1 MKPISSKK
9 LYETSW
15 VYRYPH
21 SIIDRDRKIRMSEY
35 SPPLEDMKFAL
46 KQVVD
51 VDSLSEFP
59 DFSEVGLEALDSLLD
74 EASRFFNEVISPT
87 NRTGDL
93 EGSSLNDDG
102 TVSTPTGFQEAYSQY
117 VDAGWGAIS
126 FDPEYGGGGFPW
138 LVGIAVTEM
147 LTAANMAL
155 SLNPMLTQGS
165 IHALTAHGDEDQKL
179 VWLPKLITGEWA
191 GTMNLTEP
199 QAGSDVGALTT
210 KAELQDDGS
219 YKIMGQ
225 KIYITWGEHDLT
237 ENIIH
242 LVLARTPDAPP
253 GTKGISLFIVPKFI
267 VNEDGTLGEENDIKC
282 LSIEHKLGIH
292 ASPTCVLQFGD
303 NGGATGYIVGEEN
316 SGMRYMFTM
325 MNQARLAVGL
335 EGLAVADR
343 AYQQALDY
351 ALERMQGRRAD
362 TPKGESVAIIDHPDV
377 RRMLMTMK
385 AYIEAMRCLIY
396 LNAKAIDIAHHHPNP
411 EERQRG
417 NELTDLLT
425 PLSKSWCTD
434 LGNELTSLGI
444 QIHGGMGFVEET
456 GAAQHYRDIRIAGI
470 YEGTNGIQAIDLI
483 GRKLAMR
490 KGDVIRELL
499 SEINETAN
507 ELNEANLKQIGT
519 PLEDAVKS
527 MQEAT
532 EWLIEKGGASSDD
545 GLAGATPYL
554 RMFGT
559 TVGGWLLA
567 KSAVQAKKLID
578 AGDESDFLN
587 AKIETA
593 KFFSEQLLPQVSGL
607 LPSAISGA
615 HSLYAITPEKLR
627 R

>member
-1 MKPISSKK
+1 
-9 LYETSW
+9 
-15 VYRYPH
+15 
-21 SIIDRDRKIRMSEY
+21 MSEY
-35 SPPLEDMKFAL
+35 LAPLEDMKFAL
-46 KQVVD
+46 KEVVD
-51 VDSLSEFP
+51 IASLTELP
-59 DFSEVGLEALDSLLD
+59 NFSKVGLESLDDILD
-74 EASRFFNEVISPT
+74 EAGRFFNEVISPT
-87 NRTGDL
+87 NRVGDL
-93 EGSSLNDDG
+93 EGSKLNQDG
-102 TVSTPTGFQEAYSQY
+102 KVTTPTGFKEAYAQY

-147 LTAANMAL
+147 LTAANMAM

-165 IHALTAHGDEDQKL
+165 IHALTAHGDPNQKL
-179 VWLPKLITGEWA
+179 AWLPKLITGEWA

-210 KAELQDDGS
+210 KAELQENGTYLIS
-219 YKIMGQ
+219 GQ

-253 GTKGISLFIVPKFI
+253 GTKGISLFIVPKFL
-267 VNEDGTLGEENDIKC
+267 VNDDGSLGEENDVKC

-303 NGGATGYIVGEEN
+303 NGGAIGYLVGDEN

-343 AYQQALDY
+343 AYQQALEY
-351 ALERMQGRRAD
+351 ALERRQGRRPE
-362 TPKGESVAIIDHPDV
+362 TPKGESSLIIEHPDV

-385 AYIEAMRCLIY
+385 AYVEAMRCLVY
-396 LNAKAIDIAHHHPNP
+396 LNAKAIDIAHHHPD
-411 EERQRG
+411 ESEREQGR
-417 NELTDLLT
+417 ELTDLLT
-425 PLSKSWCTD
+425 PISKGWCTD

-444 QIHGGMGFVEET
+444 QVHGGMGFVEET

-470 YEGTNGIQAIDLI
+470 YEGTNGIQAIDLV
-483 GRKLAMR
+483 GRKLNMR
-490 KGDVIRELL
+490 NGDVVFELL
-499 SEINETAN
+499 TQIDETVTTLNERGLEEIGLPLKEAN
-507 ELNEANLKQIGT
+507 ESLKKAST
-519 PLEDAVKS
+519 WLLENGAGNSDAV
-527 MQEAT
+527 
-532 EWLIEKGGASSDD
+532 
-545 GLAGATPYL
+545 LAGATPYL

-559 TVGGWLLA
+559 TIGGWLMA
-567 KSAVQAKKLID
+567 NSALSAQQLLTEAT
-578 AGDESDFLN
+578 ENTEFLQ

-593 KFFSEQLLPQVSGL
+593 RFFAQQLLPQATGL
-607 LPSAISGA
+607 LASVTSGSDSMFAINSE
-615 HSLYAITPEKLR
+615 SLR

>member
-1 MKPISSKK
+1 
-9 LYETSW
+9 
-15 VYRYPH
+15 
-21 SIIDRDRKIRMSEY
+21 MSEY
-35 SPPLEDMKFAL
+35 SPPLDDMKFAL
-46 KQVVD
+46 KEVVG
-51 VDSLSEFP
+51 VESLSELP
-59 DFSEVGLEALDSLLD
+59 AFSEVGLEALDSLLD

-93 EGSSLNDDG
+93 EGSLLNDDG
-102 TVSTPTGFQEAYSQY
+102 SVSTPTGFREAYAQY

-138 LVGIAVTEM
+138 LVGIAITEM

-165 IHALTAHGDEDQKL
+165 IHALSAHGSQEQKL
-179 VWLPKLITGEWA
+179 AWLPKLITGEWA

-210 KAELQDDGS
+210 KAEAQDDGT
-219 YKIMGQ
+219 YKITGQ

-253 GTKGISLFIVPKFI
+253 GTKGISLFIVPKFV
-267 VNEDGTLGEENDIKC
+267 VNDDGNIGQENDIKC

-362 TPKGESVAIIDHPDV
+362 TPKGESVPIIDHPDV

-385 AYIEAMRCLIY
+385 AYIEAMRCMIY
-396 LNAKAIDIAHHHPNP
+396 LNAKSIDIAHHHPDQD
-411 EERQRG
+411 ERIRG
-417 NELTDLLT
+417 SELTDLLT

-470 YEGTNGIQAIDLI
+470 YEGTNGIQAIDLV
-483 GRKLAMR
+483 GRKLSMR
-490 KGDVIRELL
+490 KGDVVRELL
-499 SEINETAN
+499 LEINETAS
-507 ELNEANLKQIGT
+507 ELHSADLEVIGR
-519 PLEDAVKS
+519 PLEDAVRD
-527 MQEAT
+527 MQAAT
-532 EWLIEKGGASSDD
+532 EWLIENGGASTDD

-567 KSAVQAKKLID
+567 KSALQAKKQID
-578 AGDESDFLN
+578 EGSDSEFLQ

-593 KFFSEQLLPQVSGL
+593 SFFAEQLLPQVSGL
-607 LPSAISGA
+607 LPAAVSGA
-615 HSLYAITPEKLR
+615 HSLYAIQPERLR
-627 R
+627 G

>member
-1 MKPISSKK
+1 
-9 LYETSW
+9 
-15 VYRYPH
+15 
-21 SIIDRDRKIRMSEY
+21 MSEY
-35 SPPLEDMKFAL
+35 SPPLDDMKFTL
-46 KQVVD
+46 KEVVN
-51 VDSLSEFP
+51 VNSLSELPAFN
-59 DFSEVGLEALDSLLD
+59 EVGLEALDSLLD

-102 TVSTPTGFQEAYSQY
+102 SVSTPSGFREAYAQY

-165 IHALTAHGDEDQKL
+165 IHALTAHGDQEQKL
-179 VWLPKLITGEWA
+179 AWLPKLITGEWA

-210 KAELQDDGS
+210 KAELQDDGT
-219 YKIMGQ
+219 YKITGQ

-237 ENIIH
+237 ENIVH

-267 VNEDGTLGEENDIKC
+267 INDDGSIGEENDIKC

-362 TPKGESVAIIDHPDV
+362 TPRGESVPIIDHPDV

-385 AYIEAMRCLIY
+385 AYIEAMRCMIY
-396 LNAKAIDIAHHHPNP
+396 LNAKSIDIAHHHPD
-411 EERQRG
+411 EDERTRG
-417 NELTDLLT
+417 HELTDLLT

-470 YEGTNGIQAIDLI
+470 YEGTNGIQAIDLV
-483 GRKLAMR
+483 GRKLSMR
-490 KGDVIRELL
+490 KGDVVRELL
-499 SEINETAN
+499 LEINEIAS
-507 ELNEANLKQIGT
+507 ELHSADLKGIAR
-519 PLEDAVKS
+519 PLEDAVKD
-527 MQEAT
+527 MQAAT
-532 EWLIEKGGASSDD
+532 EWLIEKGGASTDD

-567 KSAVQAKKLID
+567 KSALQAKKQID
-578 AGDESDFLN
+578 EGNDSEFLQ

-593 KFFSEQLLPQVSGL
+593 IFYAEQLLPQVSGL
-607 LPSAISGA
+607 LPATVSGA
-615 HSLYAITPEKLR
+615 QSLYAIKPERLR
-627 R
+627 G

>member
-1 MKPISSKK
+1 
-9 LYETSW
+9 
-15 VYRYPH
+15 
-21 SIIDRDRKIRMSEY
+21 MSEY
-35 SPPLEDMKFAL
+35 SPPLDDMKFAL
-46 KQVVD
+46 KEVVG
-51 VDSLSEFP
+51 VGSLSELPVFN
-59 DFSEVGLEALDSLLD
+59 EVGLEALDSLLD

-93 EGSSLNDDG
+93 EGSVLKNDG
-102 TVSTPTGFQEAYSQY
+102 SVSTPTGFREAYAQY

-138 LVGIAVTEM
+138 LVGIAITEM

-165 IHALTAHGDEDQKL
+165 IHALSAHGSQEQKL
-179 VWLPKLITGEWA
+179 AWLPKLITGEWA

-210 KAELQDDGS
+210 KAEVQDDGT
-219 YKIMGQ
+219 YKITGQ

-253 GTKGISLFIVPKFI
+253 GTKGISLFIVPKFV
-267 VNEDGTLGEENDIKC
+267 VNDDGSIGQENDIKC

-362 TPKGESVAIIDHPDV
+362 TPKGESVPIIDHPDV

-385 AYIEAMRCLIY
+385 AYIEAMRCMIY
-396 LNAKAIDIAHHHPNP
+396 LNAKSIDIAHHHPDQD
-411 EERQRG
+411 ERTRG
-417 NELTDLLT
+417 SELTDLLT

-470 YEGTNGIQAIDLI
+470 YEGTNGIQAIDLV
-483 GRKLAMR
+483 GRKLSMR
-490 KGDVIRELL
+490 KGDVVRELL
-499 SEINETAN
+499 LEINETAS
-507 ELNEANLKQIGT
+507 ELHSANLEGIGR
-519 PLEDAVKS
+519 PLEDAVQD
-527 MQEAT
+527 MQAAT

-559 TVGGWLLA
+559 TVGGWLLG
-567 KSAVQAKKLID
+567 KSALQARKQINEGND
-578 AGDESDFLN
+578 SEFLQ

-593 KFFSEQLLPQVSGL
+593 TFFAEQLLPQVSGL
-607 LPSAISGA
+607 LPAAVSGA
-615 HSLYAITPEKLR
+615 HSLYAITPERLR
-627 R
+627 D

>member
-1 MKPISSKK
+1 
-9 LYETSW
+9 
-15 VYRYPH
+15 
-21 SIIDRDRKIRMSEY
+21 MSEY
-35 SPPLEDMKFAL
+35 SPPLDDMKFTL
-46 KQVVD
+46 KEVVN
-51 VDSLSEFP
+51 VNSLSELP
-59 DFSEVGLEALDSLLD
+59 AFSEVGLEALDSLLD

-93 EGSSLNDDG
+93 EGSLLNDDG
-102 TVSTPTGFQEAYSQY
+102 SVSTPSGFREAYAQY

-165 IHALTAHGDEDQKL
+165 IHALTAHGNQEQKL
-179 VWLPKLITGEWA
+179 AWLPKLITGEWA

-210 KAELQDDGS
+210 KAELQDDGT
-219 YKIMGQ
+219 YKITGQ

-237 ENIIH
+237 ENIVH

-267 VNEDGTLGEENDIKC
+267 INDDGSIGEENDIKC

-362 TPKGESVAIIDHPDV
+362 TPKGESVPIIDHPDV

-385 AYIEAMRCLIY
+385 AYIEAMRCMIY
-396 LNAKAIDIAHHHPNP
+396 LNAKSIDIAHHHPD
-411 EERQRG
+411 EDERTRG
-417 NELTDLLT
+417 HELTDLLT

-470 YEGTNGIQAIDLI
+470 YEGTNGIQAIDLV
-483 GRKLAMR
+483 GRKLSMR
-490 KGDVIRELL
+490 KGDVVRELL
-499 SEINETAN
+499 LEINKTAS
-507 ELNEANLKQIGT
+507 ELHSANLKGIAR
-519 PLEDAVKS
+519 PLEDAVKD
-527 MQEAT
+527 MQAAT
-532 EWLIEKGGASSDD
+532 EWLIEKGGASTDD

-567 KSAVQAKKLID
+567 KSALQAKKQID
-578 AGDESDFLN
+578 EGNDSEFLQ

-593 KFFSEQLLPQVSGL
+593 IFYAEQLLPQVSGL
-607 LPSAISGA
+607 LPATVSGA
-615 HSLYAITPEKLR
+615 QSLYAIKPERLR
-627 R
+627 G

>member
-1 MKPISSKK
+1 
-9 LYETSW
+9 
-15 VYRYPH
+15 
-21 SIIDRDRKIRMSEY
+21 MSEY
-35 SPPLEDMKFAL
+35 SPPLDDMKFAL
-46 KQVVD
+46 KEVVD
-51 VDSLSEFP
+51 VESLSELPAFN
-59 DFSEVGLEALDSLLD
+59 EVGLEALDSLLD

-87 NRTGDL
+87 NRPGDL
-93 EGSSLNDDG
+93 EGSVLKNDG
-102 TVSTPTGFQEAYSQY
+102 SVSTPTGFREAYAQY

-138 LVGIAVTEM
+138 LVGIAITEM

-165 IHALTAHGDEDQKL
+165 IHALSAHGSQEQKL
-179 VWLPKLITGEWA
+179 AWLPKLITGEWA

-210 KAELQDDGS
+210 KAEVQDDGT
-219 YKIMGQ
+219 YKITGQ

-253 GTKGISLFIVPKFI
+253 GTKGISLFIVPKFV
-267 VNEDGTLGEENDIKC
+267 VNDDGSIGQENDIKC

-362 TPKGESVAIIDHPDV
+362 TPKGESVPIIDHPDV

-385 AYIEAMRCLIY
+385 AYIEAMRCMIY
-396 LNAKAIDIAHHHPNP
+396 LNAKSIDIAHHHPDQD
-411 EERQRG
+411 ERTRG
-417 NELTDLLT
+417 SELTDLLT

-470 YEGTNGIQAIDLI
+470 YEGTNGIQAIDLV
-483 GRKLAMR
+483 GRKLSMR
-490 KGDVIRELL
+490 KGDVVRELL
-499 SEINETAN
+499 LEINETAS
-507 ELNEANLKQIGT
+507 ELHSADLEGIGR
-519 PLEDAVKS
+519 PLEGAVQD
-527 MQEAT
+527 MQAAT
-532 EWLIEKGGASSDD
+532 EWLIENGGASTDD

-567 KSAVQAKKLID
+567 KSALQAKKQID
-578 AGDESDFLN
+578 EGNDSEFLH

-593 KFFSEQLLPQVSGL
+593 TFFAEQLLPQVSGL
-607 LPSAISGA
+607 LPAAVSGA
-615 HSLYAITPEKLR
+615 HSLYAIKPERLR
-627 R
+627 G

>member
-1 MKPISSKK
+1 
-9 LYETSW
+9 
-15 VYRYPH
+15 
-21 SIIDRDRKIRMSEY
+21 
-35 SPPLEDMKFAL
+35 MKFTL
-46 KQVVD
+46 KEVVN
-51 VDSLSEFP
+51 VNSLSELP
-59 DFSEVGLEALDSLLD
+59 AFSEVGLEALDSLLD

-93 EGSSLNDDG
+93 EGSLLNDDG
-102 TVSTPTGFQEAYSQY
+102 SVSTPSGFREAYAQY

-165 IHALTAHGDEDQKL
+165 IHALTAHGNQEQKL
-179 VWLPKLITGEWA
+179 AWLPKLITGEWA

-210 KAELQDDGS
+210 KAELQDDGT
-219 YKIMGQ
+219 YKITGQ

-237 ENIIH
+237 ENIVH
-242 LVLARTPDAPP
+242 LVLAKTPDAPP

-267 VNEDGTLGEENDIKC
+267 INDDGSIGEENDIKC

-303 NGGATGYIVGEEN
+303 DGGATGYIVGEEN

-362 TPKGESVAIIDHPDV
+362 TPKGESVPIIDHPDV

-385 AYIEAMRCLIY
+385 AYIEAMRCMIY
-396 LNAKAIDIAHHHPNP
+396 LNAKSIDIAHHHPD
-411 EERQRG
+411 EDERTRG
-417 NELTDLLT
+417 HELTDLLT

-470 YEGTNGIQAIDLI
+470 YEGTNGIQAIDLV
-483 GRKLAMR
+483 GRKLSMR
-490 KGDVIRELL
+490 KGDVVRELL
-499 SEINETAN
+499 LEINKTAS
-507 ELNEANLKQIGT
+507 ELHSANLKGIAR
-519 PLEDAVKS
+519 PLEDAVKD
-527 MQEAT
+527 MQAAT
-532 EWLIEKGGASSDD
+532 EWLIEKGGASTDD

-567 KSAVQAKKLID
+567 KSALQAKKQID
-578 AGDESDFLN
+578 EGNDSEFLQ

-593 KFFSEQLLPQVSGL
+593 AFYAEQLLPQVSGL
-607 LPSAISGA
+607 LPATVSGA
-615 HSLYAITPEKLR
+615 ESLYAIKPERLR
-627 R
+627 G

>member
-1 MKPISSKK
+1 
-9 LYETSW
+9 
-15 VYRYPH
+15 
-21 SIIDRDRKIRMSEY
+21 MSEY
-35 SPPLEDMKFAL
+35 TPPLEDMKFTL
-46 KQVVD
+46 KEVVD
-51 VDSLSEFP
+51 VQSLENLSPFA
-59 DFSEVGLEALDSLLD
+59 DVGLESLDDLLD
-74 EASRFFNEVISPT
+74 EAGRFFSQVISPT
-87 NRTGDL
+87 NRVGDL
-93 EGSSLNDDG
+93 QGSSLNPDG
-102 TVSTPTGFQEAYSQY
+102 SVTTPEGFLEAYSQY

-165 IHALTAHGDEDQKL
+165 IHALSAHGDTDQKL
-179 VWLPKLITGEWA
+179 KWLPKLITGEWA

-210 KAELQDDGS
+210 KAELQEDGS
-219 YKIMGQ
+219 YLITGQ

-237 ENIIH
+237 DNIVH
-242 LVLARTPDAPP
+242 LVLARTPDAPI
-253 GTKGISLFIVPKFI
+253 GTKGISLFIVPKYLVDDDGNI
-267 VNEDGTLGEENDIKC
+267 GEVNDVKC
-282 LSIEHKLGIH
+282 ISLEHKLGIH

-303 NGGATGYIVGEEN
+303 NGGARGYLVGDEN

-343 AYQQALDY
+343 AYQQAIEY
-351 ALERMQGRRAD
+351 ALERRQGRRPD
-362 TPKGESVAIIDHPDV
+362 TPKGESATIMEHPDI

-396 LNAKAIDIAHHHPNP
+396 LNAKAIDIAHNHPD
-411 EERQRG
+411 ELERQRG
-417 NELTDLLT
+417 EELTNLLT
-425 PLSKSWCTD
+425 PLSKGWCTD

-470 YEGTNGIQAIDLI
+470 YEGTNGIQAIDLV
-483 GRKLAMR
+483 GRKLSMR
-490 KGDVIRELL
+490 NGEVVSELL
-499 SEINETAN
+499 GEIDSTVVELQENGLGEIGAPLQLAN
-507 ELNEANLKQIGT
+507 ESLRTASHWL
-519 PLEDAVKS
+519 LENGGGSTDA
-527 MQEAT
+527 
-532 EWLIEKGGASSDD
+532 

-559 TVGGWLLA
+559 TVGGWLMAKAALSAKNLLA
-567 KSAVQAKKLID
+567 EDKDSK
-578 AGDESDFLN
+578 EFLE

-593 KFFSEQLLPQVSGL
+593 TFYAQQILPQVAGL
-607 LPSAISGA
+607 LPSTTSGSDTLFAIDSA
-615 HSLYAITPEKLR
+615 VLR

>member
-1 MKPISSKK
+1 
-9 LYETSW
+9 
-15 VYRYPH
+15 
-21 SIIDRDRKIRMSEY
+21 MSEY
-35 SPPLEDMKFAL
+35 SPPLDDMKFAL
-46 KQVVD
+46 KEVVD
-51 VDSLSEFP
+51 VESLSELPAFN
-59 DFSEVGLEALDSLLD
+59 EVGLEALDSLLD

-93 EGSSLNDDG
+93 EGSVLKNDG
-102 TVSTPTGFQEAYSQY
+102 SVSTPTGFREAYAQY

-138 LVGIAVTEM
+138 LVGIAITEM

-165 IHALTAHGDEDQKL
+165 IHALTAHGDQEQKL
-179 VWLPKLITGEWA
+179 AWLPKLITGEWA

-210 KAELQDDGS
+210 KAELQDDGT
-219 YKIMGQ
+219 YKITGQ

-237 ENIIH
+237 ENIVH

-267 VNEDGTLGEENDIKC
+267 INDDGSIGEENDIKC

-362 TPKGESVAIIDHPDV
+362 TPKGESVPIIDHPDV

-385 AYIEAMRCLIY
+385 AYIEAMRCMIY
-396 LNAKAIDIAHHHPNP
+396 LNAKSIDIAHHHPD
-411 EERQRG
+411 EDERTRG
-417 NELTDLLT
+417 HELTDLLT

-470 YEGTNGIQAIDLI
+470 YEGTNGIQAIDLV
-483 GRKLAMR
+483 GRKLSMR
-490 KGDVIRELL
+490 KGDVVRELL
-499 SEINETAN
+499 LEINETAS
-507 ELNEANLKQIGT
+507 ELHSANLKGIAR
-519 PLEDAVKS
+519 PLEDAVKD
-527 MQEAT
+527 MQAAT
-532 EWLIEKGGASSDD
+532 EWLIEKGGASTDD

-567 KSAVQAKKLID
+567 KSALQAKKQID
-578 AGDESDFLN
+578 EGNDSEFLQ

-593 KFFSEQLLPQVSGL
+593 IFYAEQLLPQVSGL
-607 LPSAISGA
+607 LPATVSGA
-615 HSLYAITPEKLR
+615 QSLYAIKPERLR
-627 R
+627 G

>member
-1 MKPISSKK
+1 
-9 LYETSW
+9 
-15 VYRYPH
+15 
-21 SIIDRDRKIRMSEY
+21 MSEY
-35 SPPLEDMKFAL
+35 SPPLDDMKFAL
-46 KQVVD
+46 KEVVD
-51 VDSLSEFP
+51 VESLSELPAFN
-59 DFSEVGLEALDSLLD
+59 EVGLEALDSLLD

-93 EGSSLNDDG
+93 EGSVLKNDG
-102 TVSTPTGFQEAYSQY
+102 SVSTPTGFREAYAQY

-138 LVGIAVTEM
+138 LVGIAITEM

-165 IHALTAHGDEDQKL
+165 IHALSAHGSQEQKL
-179 VWLPKLITGEWA
+179 AWLPKLITGEWA

-210 KAELQDDGS
+210 KAEVQDDGT
-219 YKIMGQ
+219 YKITGQ

-253 GTKGISLFIVPKFI
+253 GTKGISLFIVPKFV
-267 VNEDGTLGEENDIKC
+267 VNDDGSIGQENDIKC

-362 TPKGESVAIIDHPDV
+362 TPKGESVPIIDHPDV

-385 AYIEAMRCLIY
+385 AYIEAMRCMIY
-396 LNAKAIDIAHHHPNP
+396 LNAKSIDIAHHHPDQD
-411 EERQRG
+411 ERTRG
-417 NELTDLLT
+417 SELTDLLT

-470 YEGTNGIQAIDLI
+470 YEGTNGIQAIDLV
-483 GRKLAMR
+483 GRKLSMR
-490 KGDVIRELL
+490 KGDVVRELL
-499 SEINETAN
+499 LEINETAS
-507 ELNEANLKQIGT
+507 ELHSADLEGIGR
-519 PLEDAVKS
+519 PLEDAVQD
-527 MQEAT
+527 MQAAT
-532 EWLIEKGGASSDD
+532 EWLIENGGASTDD

-567 KSAVQAKKLID
+567 KSALQAKKQIGEGND
-578 AGDESDFLN
+578 SEFLH
-587 AKIETA
+587 AKMETA
-593 KFFSEQLLPQVSGL
+593 TFFAEQLLPQVSGL
-607 LPSAISGA
+607 LPAAVSGA
-615 HSLYAITPEKLR
+615 HSLYAIKPERLR
-627 R
+627 G

>member
-1 MKPISSKK
+1 
-9 LYETSW
+9 
-15 VYRYPH
+15 
-21 SIIDRDRKIRMSEY
+21 MSEY
-35 SPPLEDMKFAL
+35 SPPLDDMKFTL
-46 KQVVD
+46 KEVVN
-51 VDSLSEFP
+51 VNSLSELP
-59 DFSEVGLEALDSLLD
+59 AFSEVGLEALDSLLD

-93 EGSSLNDDG
+93 EGSLLNDDG
-102 TVSTPTGFQEAYSQY
+102 SVSTPSGFREAYAQY

-165 IHALTAHGDEDQKL
+165 IHALTAHGNEEQKL
-179 VWLPKLITGEWA
+179 AWLPKLITGEWA

-210 KAELQDDGS
+210 KAELQDDGT
-219 YKIMGQ
+219 YKITGQ

-237 ENIIH
+237 ENIVH
-242 LVLARTPDAPP
+242 LVLAKTPDAPP

-267 VNEDGTLGEENDIKC
+267 INDDGSIGEENDIKC

-303 NGGATGYIVGEEN
+303 DGGATGYIVGEEN

-362 TPKGESVAIIDHPDV
+362 TPKGESVPIIDHPDV

-385 AYIEAMRCLIY
+385 AYIEAMRCMIY
-396 LNAKAIDIAHHHPNP
+396 LNAKSIDIAHHHPD
-411 EERQRG
+411 EDERTRG
-417 NELTDLLT
+417 HELTDLLT

-470 YEGTNGIQAIDLI
+470 YEGTNGIQAIDLV
-483 GRKLAMR
+483 GRKLSMR
-490 KGDVIRELL
+490 KGDVVRELL
-499 SEINETAN
+499 LEINKTAS
-507 ELNEANLKQIGT
+507 ELHSANLKGIAR
-519 PLEDAVKS
+519 PLEDAVKD
-527 MQEAT
+527 MQAAT
-532 EWLIEKGGASSDD
+532 EWLIEKGGASTDD

-567 KSAVQAKKLID
+567 KSALQAKKQID
-578 AGDESDFLN
+578 EGNDSEFLQ

-593 KFFSEQLLPQVSGL
+593 AFYAEQLLPQVSGL
-607 LPSAISGA
+607 LPATVSGA
-615 HSLYAITPEKLR
+615 ESLYAIKPERLR
-627 R
+627 G

>member
-1 MKPISSKK
+1 
-9 LYETSW
+9 
-15 VYRYPH
+15 
-21 SIIDRDRKIRMSEY
+21 MSEY
-35 SPPLEDMKFAL
+35 SPPLDDMKFAL
-46 KQVVD
+46 REVVD
-51 VDSLSEFP
+51 VESLSELPAFN
-59 DFSEVGLEALDSLLD
+59 EVGLEALDSLLD

-93 EGSSLNDDG
+93 EGSLLNNDG
-102 TVSTPTGFQEAYSQY
+102 SVSTPTGFREAYAQY

-138 LVGIAVTEM
+138 LVGIAITEM

-165 IHALTAHGDEDQKL
+165 IHALTAHGSQEQKL
-179 VWLPKLITGEWA
+179 AWLPKLITGEWA

-210 KAELQDDGS
+210 KAEVQEDGT
-219 YKIMGQ
+219 YKITGQ

-267 VNEDGTLGEENDIKC
+267 INDDGSIGEENDIKC

-303 NGGATGYIVGEEN
+303 DGGATGYIVGEEN

-351 ALERMQGRRAD
+351 ALERMQGRRAN
-362 TPKGESVAIIDHPDV
+362 TPKGESVPIIDHPDV

-385 AYIEAMRCLIY
+385 AYIEAMRCMIY
-396 LNAKAIDIAHHHPNP
+396 LNAKSIDIAHHHPDKD
-411 EERQRG
+411 ERTRG

-470 YEGTNGIQAIDLI
+470 YEGTNGIQAIDLV
-483 GRKLAMR
+483 GRKLSMR
-490 KGDVIRELL
+490 KGDVVRELL
-499 SEINETAN
+499 LEINETAS
-507 ELNEANLKQIGT
+507 ELHSANLDEIGR
-519 PLEDAVKS
+519 PLKDAVQD
-527 MQEAT
+527 MQAAT
-532 EWLIEKGGASSDD
+532 EWLIEKGGASTDD

-567 KSAVQAKKLID
+567 KSALQAKKQISEGND
-578 AGDESDFLN
+578 SEFLQ

-593 KFFSEQLLPQVSGL
+593 TFFAEQLLPQVSGL
-607 LPSAISGA
+607 LPAAVSGA
-615 HSLYAITPEKLR
+615 HSLYAITPERLR
-627 R
+627 D

>member
-1 MKPISSKK
+1 
-9 LYETSW
+9 
-15 VYRYPH
+15 
-21 SIIDRDRKIRMSEY
+21 MSEY
-35 SPPLEDMKFAL
+35 SPPLDDMKFAL
-46 KQVVD
+46 KEVVD
-51 VDSLSEFP
+51 VESLSELPAFN
-59 DFSEVGLEALDSLLD
+59 EVGLEALDSLLD

-93 EGSSLNDDG
+93 EGSLLNNDG
-102 TVSTPTGFQEAYSQY
+102 SVSTPTGFREAYAQY

-138 LVGIAVTEM
+138 LVGIAITEM

-165 IHALTAHGDEDQKL
+165 IHALTAHGSKEQKL
-179 VWLPKLITGEWA
+179 AWLPKLITGEWA

-210 KAELQDDGS
+210 KAEIQDDGT
-219 YKIMGQ
+219 YKITGQ

-237 ENIIH
+237 ENIVH

-253 GTKGISLFIVPKFI
+253 GTKGISLFIVPKFVI
-267 VNEDGTLGEENDIKC
+267 NNDGSIGEENDIKC

-362 TPKGESVAIIDHPDV
+362 TPKGESVPIIDHPDV

-385 AYIEAMRCLIY
+385 AYIEAMRCMIY
-396 LNAKAIDIAHHHPNP
+396 LNAKSIDIAHHHPDKD
-411 EERQRG
+411 ERTRG

-470 YEGTNGIQAIDLI
+470 YEGTNGIQAIDLV
-483 GRKLAMR
+483 GRKLSMR
-490 KGDVIRELL
+490 KGDVVRELL
-499 SEINETAN
+499 LEINETVS
-507 ELNEANLKQIGT
+507 ELHSANLEGIGN
-519 PLEDAVKS
+519 PLEDAVQD
-527 MQEAT
+527 MQAAT
-532 EWLIEKGGASSDD
+532 EWLIEKGGASTDD

-567 KSAVQAKKLID
+567 KSALQAKKQID
-578 AGDESDFLN
+578 EGNDSEFLQ

-593 KFFSEQLLPQVSGL
+593 TFFAEQLLPQVSGL
-607 LPSAISGA
+607 LPAATSGA
-615 HSLYAITPEKLR
+615 HSLYAITPER
-627 R
+627 FRG

>member
-1 MKPISSKK
+1 
-9 LYETSW
+9 
-15 VYRYPH
+15 
-21 SIIDRDRKIRMSEY
+21 MSEY
-35 SPPLEDMKFAL
+35 TPPLEDMKFTL
-46 KQVVD
+46 KEVVD
-51 VDSLSEFP
+51 VQSLENLSPFA
-59 DFSEVGLEALDSLLD
+59 DVGLESLDDLLD
-74 EASRFFNEVISPT
+74 EAGRFFSQVISPT
-87 NRTGDL
+87 NRVGDL
-93 EGSSLNDDG
+93 QGSSLNPDG
-102 TVSTPTGFQEAYSQY
+102 SVTTPEGFLEAYSQY

-165 IHALTAHGDEDQKL
+165 IHALSAHGDTDQKL
-179 VWLPKLITGEWA
+179 KWLPKLITGEWA

-210 KAELQDDGS
+210 KAELQEDGS
-219 YKIMGQ
+219 YLITGQ

-237 ENIIH
+237 DNIVH
-242 LVLARTPDAPP
+242 LVLARTPDAPI
-253 GTKGISLFIVPKFI
+253 GTKGISLFIVPKYL
-267 VNEDGTLGEENDIKC
+267 VDDDGNIGEANDVKC
-282 LSIEHKLGIH
+282 ISLEHKLGIH

-303 NGGATGYIVGEEN
+303 NGGARGYLVGDEN

-343 AYQQALDY
+343 AYQQAIEY
-351 ALERMQGRRAD
+351 ALERRQGRRPD
-362 TPKGESVAIIDHPDV
+362 TPKGESATIMEHPDI

-396 LNAKAIDIAHHHPNP
+396 LNAKAIDIAHNHPD
-411 EERQRG
+411 ELERQRG
-417 NELTDLLT
+417 EELTNLLT
-425 PLSKSWCTD
+425 PLSKGWCTD

-470 YEGTNGIQAIDLI
+470 YEGTNGIQAIDLV
-483 GRKLAMR
+483 GRKLSMR
-490 KGDVIRELL
+490 NGEVVSELL
-499 SEINETAN
+499 GEIDSTVAELQENGLGEIGAPLQLAN
-507 ELNEANLKQIGT
+507 ESLRTASHWL
-519 PLEDAVKS
+519 LENGGGSTDA
-527 MQEAT
+527 
-532 EWLIEKGGASSDD
+532 

-559 TVGGWLLA
+559 TVGGWLMAKAALSAKNLLA
-567 KSAVQAKKLID
+567 EDKDSK
-578 AGDESDFLN
+578 EFLE

-593 KFFSEQLLPQVSGL
+593 TFYAQQILPQVAGL
-607 LPSAISGA
+607 LPSTTSGSDTLFAIDSA
-615 HSLYAITPEKLR
+615 VLR

>member
-1 MKPISSKK
+1 
-9 LYETSW
+9 
-15 VYRYPH
+15 
-21 SIIDRDRKIRMSEY
+21 MSEY
-35 SPPLEDMKFAL
+35 SPPLDDMKFAL
-46 KQVVD
+46 KEVVG
-51 VDSLSEFP
+51 VGSLSELPVFN
-59 DFSEVGLEALDSLLD
+59 EVGLEALDSLLD

-93 EGSSLNDDG
+93 EGSVLKNDG
-102 TVSTPTGFQEAYSQY
+102 SVSTPTGFREAYAQY

-165 IHALTAHGDEDQKL
+165 IHALTAHGDQEQKL
-179 VWLPKLITGEWA
+179 AWLPKLITGEWA

-210 KAELQDDGS
+210 KAELQDDGT
-219 YKIMGQ
+219 YKITGQ

-237 ENIIH
+237 ENIVH

-267 VNEDGTLGEENDIKC
+267 INDDGSIGEENDIKC

-362 TPKGESVAIIDHPDV
+362 TPKGESVPIIDHPDV

-385 AYIEAMRCLIY
+385 AYIEAMRCMIY
-396 LNAKAIDIAHHHPNP
+396 LNAKSIDIAHHHPD
-411 EERQRG
+411 EDERTRG
-417 NELTDLLT
+417 HELTDLLT

-470 YEGTNGIQAIDLI
+470 YEGTNGIQAIDLV
-483 GRKLAMR
+483 GRKLSMR
-490 KGDVIRELL
+490 KGDVVRELL
-499 SEINETAN
+499 LEINETAS
-507 ELNEANLKQIGT
+507 ELHSANLKGIAR
-519 PLEDAVKS
+519 PLEDAVKD
-527 MQEAT
+527 MQAAT
-532 EWLIEKGGASSDD
+532 EWLIEKGGASTDD

-567 KSAVQAKKLID
+567 KSALQAKKQID
-578 AGDESDFLN
+578 EGNDSEFLQ

-593 KFFSEQLLPQVSGL
+593 IFYAEQLLPQVSGL
-607 LPSAISGA
+607 LPATVSGA
-615 HSLYAITPEKLR
+615 QSLYAIKPERLR
-627 R
+627 G

>member
-1 MKPISSKK
+1 
-9 LYETSW
+9 
-15 VYRYPH
+15 
-21 SIIDRDRKIRMSEY
+21 MSEY
-35 SPPLEDMKFAL
+35 SPPLDDMKFAL
-46 KQVVD
+46 REVVD
-51 VDSLSEFP
+51 VESLSELPAFN
-59 DFSEVGLEALDSLLD
+59 EVGLEALDSLLD

-93 EGSSLNDDG
+93 EGSLLNNDG
-102 TVSTPTGFQEAYSQY
+102 SVSTPTGFREAYAQY

-138 LVGIAVTEM
+138 LVGIAITEM

-165 IHALTAHGDEDQKL
+165 IHALTAHGSQEQKL
-179 VWLPKLITGEWA
+179 AWLPKLITGEWA

-210 KAELQDDGS
+210 KAEVQEDGT
-219 YKIMGQ
+219 YKITGQ

-267 VNEDGTLGEENDIKC
+267 INDDGSIGEENDIKC

-303 NGGATGYIVGEEN
+303 DGGATGYIVGEEN

-351 ALERMQGRRAD
+351 ALERMQGRRAN
-362 TPKGESVAIIDHPDV
+362 TPKGESVPIIDHPDV

-385 AYIEAMRCLIY
+385 AYIEAMRCMIY
-396 LNAKAIDIAHHHPNP
+396 LNAKSIDIAHHHPDKD
-411 EERQRG
+411 ERTRG

-470 YEGTNGIQAIDLI
+470 YEGTNGIQAIDLV
-483 GRKLAMR
+483 GRKLSMR
-490 KGDVIRELL
+490 KGDVVRELL
-499 SEINETAN
+499 LEINETAS
-507 ELNEANLKQIGT
+507 ELHSANLDGIGR
-519 PLEDAVKS
+519 PLKDAVQD
-527 MQEAT
+527 MQAAT
-532 EWLIEKGGASSDD
+532 EWLIEKGGASTDD

-567 KSAVQAKKLID
+567 KSALQAKKQISEGND
-578 AGDESDFLN
+578 SEFLQ

-593 KFFSEQLLPQVSGL
+593 TFFAEQLLPQVSGL
-607 LPSAISGA
+607 LPAAVSGA
-615 HSLYAITPEKLR
+615 HSLYAITPERLR
-627 R
+627 D

>member
-1 MKPISSKK
+1 
-9 LYETSW
+9 
-15 VYRYPH
+15 
-21 SIIDRDRKIRMSEY
+21 MSEY
-35 SPPLEDMKFAL
+35 SPPLDDMKFTL
-46 KQVVD
+46 KEVVN
-51 VDSLSEFP
+51 VNSLSELPAFN
-59 DFSEVGLEALDSLLD
+59 EVGLEALDSLLD

-93 EGSSLNDDG
+93 EGSLLNDDG
-102 TVSTPTGFQEAYSQY
+102 SVSTPSGFREAYAQY

-165 IHALTAHGDEDQKL
+165 IHALTAHGDQEQKL
-179 VWLPKLITGEWA
+179 AWLPKLITGEWA

-210 KAELQDDGS
+210 KAELQDDGT
-219 YKIMGQ
+219 YKITGQ

-237 ENIIH
+237 ENIVH

-267 VNEDGTLGEENDIKC
+267 INDDGSIGEENDIKC

-362 TPKGESVAIIDHPDV
+362 TPKGESVPIIDHPDV

-385 AYIEAMRCLIY
+385 AYIEAMRCMIY
-396 LNAKAIDIAHHHPNP
+396 LNAKSIDIAHHHPD
-411 EERQRG
+411 EDERTRG
-417 NELTDLLT
+417 HELTDLLT

-456 GAAQHYRDIRIAGI
+456 GAARHYRDIRIAGI
-470 YEGTNGIQAIDLI
+470 YEGTNGIQAIDLV
-483 GRKLAMR
+483 GRKLSMR
-490 KGDVIRELL
+490 KGDVVRELL
-499 SEINETAN
+499 LEINETAS
-507 ELNEANLKQIGT
+507 ELHSANLKGIAR
-519 PLEDAVKS
+519 PLEDAVKD
-527 MQEAT
+527 MQAAT
-532 EWLIEKGGASSDD
+532 EWLIEKGGASTDD

-567 KSAVQAKKLID
+567 KSALQAKKQID
-578 AGDESDFLN
+578 EGNDSEFLQ

-593 KFFSEQLLPQVSGL
+593 IFYAEQLLPQVSGL
-607 LPSAISGA
+607 LPATVSGA
-615 HSLYAITPEKLR
+615 QSLYAIKPERLR
-627 R
+627 G

>member
-1 MKPISSKK
+1 
-9 LYETSW
+9 
-15 VYRYPH
+15 
-21 SIIDRDRKIRMSEY
+21 MSEY
-35 SPPLEDMKFAL
+35 SPPLDDMKFAL
-46 KQVVD
+46 KEVVD
-51 VDSLSEFP
+51 VESLSELPAFN
-59 DFSEVGLEALDSLLD
+59 EVGLEALDSLLD

-93 EGSSLNDDG
+93 EGSVLKNDG
-102 TVSTPTGFQEAYSQY
+102 SVSTPTGFREAYAQY

-138 LVGIAVTEM
+138 LVGIAITEM

-165 IHALTAHGDEDQKL
+165 IHALSAHGSQEQKL
-179 VWLPKLITGEWA
+179 AWLPKLITGEWA

-210 KAELQDDGS
+210 KAEVQDDGT
-219 YKIMGQ
+219 YKITGQ

-267 VNEDGTLGEENDIKC
+267 VNDDGSIGQENDIKC

-362 TPKGESVAIIDHPDV
+362 TPKGESVPIIDHPDV

-385 AYIEAMRCLIY
+385 AYIEAMRCMIY
-396 LNAKAIDIAHHHPNP
+396 LNAKSIDIAHHHPDQD
-411 EERQRG
+411 ERTRG
-417 NELTDLLT
+417 SELTDLLT

-470 YEGTNGIQAIDLI
+470 YEGTNGIQAIDLV
-483 GRKLAMR
+483 GRKLSMR
-490 KGDVIRELL
+490 KGDVVRELL
-499 SEINETAN
+499 LEINETAS
-507 ELNEANLKQIGT
+507 ELHSADLEGIGR
-519 PLEDAVKS
+519 PLEDAVQD
-527 MQEAT
+527 MQAAT
-532 EWLIEKGGASSDD
+532 EWLIENGGASTDD

-567 KSAVQAKKLID
+567 KSALQAKKQID
-578 AGDESDFLN
+578 EGNDSAFLH

-593 KFFSEQLLPQVSGL
+593 TFFAEQLLPQVSGL
-607 LPSAISGA
+607 LPAAVSGA
-615 HSLYAITPEKLR
+615 HSLYAIKPERLR
-627 R
+627 G